1 MAAAATVTTTS
12 TPQLQQP
19 AMRRSCEKKSQQI
32 WRIGTFWM
40 RNSET
45 KIYHFVTTV
54 LLLLVVRTF
63 SSYALFETHLLFLL
77 LNRSFRM
84 DPYGNMRLSRRH
96 FTKSQIRKK
105 ERENVAEEGV
115 REKTDWDWI
124 KNATNMLWNDGING
138 NQSSCMP
145 IKCNMRSVQ
154 TSDDKR
160 CIIADTFVLLRAL
173 LLHIWAYLH
182 THTHI

>member
-1 MAAAATVTTTS
+1 MMARQKNYYHCEIERQKNGSSSHSNNNINTTATTTGHETELREKIS
-12 TPQLQQP
+12 TNMKNRDILN
-19 AMRRSCEKKSQQI
+19 EKQ
-32 WRIGTFWM
+32 RNENLPLCHNCVVTF
-40 RNSET
+40 
-45 KIYHFVTTV
+45 
-54 LLLLVVRTF
+54 LVVRTF

-124 KNATNMLWNDGING
+124 KNATNMLWNDGNKWK
-138 NQSSCMP
+138 S
-145 IKCNMRSVQ
+145 K
-154 TSDDKR
+154 
-160 CIIADTFVLLRAL
+160 LLYA
-173 LLHIWAYLH
+173 H
-182 THTHI
+182 